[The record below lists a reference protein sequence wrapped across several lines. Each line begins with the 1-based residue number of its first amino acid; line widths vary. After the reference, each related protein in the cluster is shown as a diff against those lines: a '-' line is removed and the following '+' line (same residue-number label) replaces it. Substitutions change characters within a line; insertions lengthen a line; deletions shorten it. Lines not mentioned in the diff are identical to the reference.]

1 MLTLAWIY
9 LTGYARA
16 TDPTRRD
23 APEWPPHPARVWLA
37 LAATFFETGE
47 DCAEG
52 QALEWLC
59 TLPDPQLWLPLQ
71 AGGRRRV
78 VTAYVPVNDKD
89 KGKKDKGKALLQS
102 APLARSKQP
111 RTFPAVRVG
120 DRPCFL
126 HWPKAPNS
134 DRYRPALEQLCAKV
148 TRLGHSAS
156 LVHMWVAEAP
166 PQPED
171 GFEGWL
177 PTEDADS
184 GLADL
189 HLRRIFQGPSLERLR
204 ETFKAGRRPLVG
216 LAAGYRSATFTPPP
230 MTKTTAFDR
239 ELLVLK
245 QAAGP
250 ALPVTASLQVTQALR
265 DTLMAHC
272 PQPPPAWVSGHD
284 AHGQPLA
291 DGRGHLALLPL
302 PFVGYEY
309 ADGRL
314 LGVALAFPTEID
326 RRERG
331 RVIGPLFVN
340 QQGQPAD
347 VSLRLGRLGVWVL
360 RKRDWDDTRLTL
372 QPETWTAFPQ
382 GAKRWASVTPVVL
395 DRFPK
400 ANRLTERAN
409 WEYEVGSILF
419 EACRYAGLPEPV
431 EIDFGTTAWTPGAPR
446 AVAKERPVRG
456 ASPPTP
462 APARLGDGFPP
473 YLVKGARA
481 PKPQLHVFLRFAEP
495 VIGPVLLGA
504 GRFLGYGLFKPLD
517 FVPKRS

>member
-1 MLTLAWIY
+1 MLTLAWTY

-47 DCAEG
+47 DPAEG
-52 QALEWLC
+52 QALEWLR

-71 AGGRRRV
+71 TGSHRRV
-78 VTAYVPVNDKD
+78 VTAYVPVNDKAE
-89 KGKKDKGKALLQS
+89 GTALLQS

-111 RTFPAVRVG
+111 RTFPAVWVG

-126 HWPKAPNS
+126 HWPEAPER
-134 DRYRPALEQLCAKV
+134 DRHQPALAQLCARV

-156 LVHMWVAEAP
+156 LVQMWVAESP
-166 PQPED
+166 PTPED
-171 GFEGWL
+171 GFAGWL

-184 GLADL
+184 GLADM

-204 ETFKAGRRPLVG
+204 ETFQAGRRPLVG

-239 ELLVLK
+239 DLLVLT
-245 QAAGP
+245 QVDGP
-250 ALPVTASLQVTQALR
+250 ALPVTATLQVTHALR

-284 AHGQPLA
+284 AHGQPLS

-314 LGVALAFPTEID
+314 LGVALAFPPEID

-340 QQGQPAD
+340 QQGKPAD

-360 RKRDWDDTRLTL
+360 RKRAWDDTRLTL
-372 QPETWTAFPQ
+372 QTETWTAFPQ

-400 ANRLTERAN
+400 ANRLTERTA

-419 EACRYAGLPEPV
+419 DACRYAGLPEPV

-446 AVAKERPVRG
+446 AFAKERPVRG
-456 ASPPTP
+456 ASPPVP
-462 APARLGDGFPP
+462 AQARLGDGFPP
-473 YLVKGARA
+473 YLVKGAHA